1 MQLVMDADRLE
12 LWLEGL
18 EHLWAFKLAPISIP
32 LAHVVRAE
40 ARLPPRTFRLRAPG
54 TGVPGLIQAGTYH
67 TPQGREFWYVVRG
80 RGKEPL
86 SIELEGER
94 YRRLVLS
101 IEGADGWAARI
112 NALRA
117 G

>member
-32 LAHVVRAE
+32 LTHVVRAE
-40 ARLPPRTFRLRAPG
+40 AALPPRTWRIRAPW
-54 TGVPGLIQAGTYH
+54 TAVPGLIQAGTYY
-67 TPQGREFWYVVRG
+67 TPQGREFWYVARG
-80 RGKEPL
+80 HGKEPL

-101 IEGADGWAARI
+101 IGDARGWVERI